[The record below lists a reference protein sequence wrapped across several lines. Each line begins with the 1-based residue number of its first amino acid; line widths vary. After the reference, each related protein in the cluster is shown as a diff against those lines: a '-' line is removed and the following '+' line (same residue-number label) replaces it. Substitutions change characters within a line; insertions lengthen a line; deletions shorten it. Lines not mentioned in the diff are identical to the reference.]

1 MSKHYT
7 QSTAALKTVTLD
19 TIKLDAQ
26 SIFVY
31 PRTGTRDTRENILN
45 IIDDVKDMANQA
57 ANVEYLD
64 ARGENVTELDAWGS
78 TISVETNEDGVKII
92 THNDNWIDLKSTS
105 ETNAVPIEIENNKI
119 RFSETEFINV
129 ETEKVTTISGY
140 NIFPALTCSKTCK
153 FANLQYVTATSGGND
168 DGYYLF
174 GKENEYIYS
183 LDLPSLKGLLGAFA
197 QFAQVGSNPKF
208 GLNINVPKLTYMGG
222 AFVKSKIERY
232 HGSTEELLMDSV
244 SFVECND
251 LIEFNC
257 SLPKLIISMSTFKD
271 CHNLRSFTSSLNS
284 LLFGFNMFENCQ
296 LDIESIRKIAH
307 TLPNIKN
314 IDEDVIINL
323 EMFDGD
329 SIVQDQQT
337 ISVSDMGQITISWND
352 LSFPK
357 SEEDTHLLSEDDRA
371 IILYELF
378 PLMERKGWTISTNL
392 TEAAMVNPELDT
404 DYESLEDEIMAT
416 SSEEDLETPQSVSK
430 FYKAFKK
437 MFGMSDTQ
445 YVDENGEGYDIVESD
460 NVIGPKKSSWIVST
474 SKEDAANILG
484 LTLAQ

>member
-31 PRTGTRDTRENILN
+31 PRTGTRDTRENILD

-92 THNDNWIDLKSTS
+92 THNDNWIDLKSAS
-105 ETNAVPIEIENNKI
+105 ETNVIPIEIENNKF
-119 RFSETEFINV
+119 RFNETDFINV

-153 FANLQYVTATSGGND
+153 FANLRHAAVPIFENND
-168 DGYYLF
+168 DYYLF

-183 LDLPSLKGLLGAFA
+183 LDLPSLKGLTGGFIKCG
-197 QFAQVGSNPKF
+197 QVGSNPKF
-208 GLNINVPKLTYMGG
+208 ALSINAPKLSSTQG
-222 AFVKSKIERY
+222 AFAFSKIERL
-232 HGSTEELLMDSV
+232 HGSTENLIADGM
-244 SFVECND
+244 SFVSCND
-251 LIEFNC
+251 LVEFNC
-257 SLPKLIISMSTFKD
+257 SLPKLVMSMLTFKD
-271 CHNLRSFTSSLNS
+271 CVNLRSFTSSLNS
-284 LLFGFNMFENCQ
+284 LLCSLNMFENCQ
-296 LDIESIRKIAH
+296 LDIESIRKIAY

-323 EMFDGD
+323 EVFDGD
-329 SIVQDQQT
+329 SIVQEQET

-404 DYESLEDEIMAT
+404 DYEGLEDEIMAT
-416 SSEEDLETPQSVSK
+416 SSEEDLETPQSVRK

-437 MFGMSDTQ
+437 MFGMSDAQ
-445 YVDENGEGYDIVESD
+445 YVDENGEEYDIVESD

-474 SKEDAANILG
+474 SKEDVANILG